1 MQVQQIDAER
11 HNPFQATEQEL
22 LAYALDDAG
31 LLRAETAI
39 DGRAAREHLQSFY
52 KKRELY
58 RESTKLGDLLVRQ
71 GVLVEEQLAAAL
83 KHQISRPGAKL
94 GEVVLGLGFC
104 RIEDLERALEA
115 QARIR
120 IDLDDLAVY
129 RAQIAA
135 IRERLRAAVS

>member
-1 MQVQQIDAER
+1 MEVQRIDADR
-11 HNPFQATEQEL
+11 YNPFLASEQEL

-31 LLRAETAI
+31 LVSAETAI
-39 DGRAAREHLQSFY
+39 DGRPAREHLQSFY
-52 KKRELY
+52 AKRELY

-71 GVLVEEQLAAAL
+71 GVLTQIQLAAAL
-83 KHQISRPGAKL
+83 KHQVNRPGVKL

-120 IDLDDLAVY
+120 IDLDDLAAY
-129 RAQIAA
+129 RSQISA
-135 IRERLRAAVS
+135 IRERLRAAR